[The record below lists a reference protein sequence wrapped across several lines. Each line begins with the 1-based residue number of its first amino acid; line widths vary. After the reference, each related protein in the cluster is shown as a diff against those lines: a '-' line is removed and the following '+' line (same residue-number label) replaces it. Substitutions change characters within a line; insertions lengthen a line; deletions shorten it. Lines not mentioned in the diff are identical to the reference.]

1 MTSAPA
7 EPTSW
12 FKKYKRIIISLI
24 GVSLIPLL
32 YAGALVW
39 VNHDPTGNLDK
50 VPAAIVN
57 LDSPATTSNGD
68 TLDLGPDI
76 VEEVLSNDDKSN
88 LDWSEM
94 SSSKATKAL
103 KNGDVEAVMTIPE
116 DFSEAAASAGDDDP
130 SKARATRIDI
140 RTNDASN
147 YLMGTISKTV
157 GQTVTDSIREQV
169 TDTYLKN
176 IYVGFT
182 DIHSNIQ
189 EAADG
194 SSKLSENTST
204 AHDASGDLVVGL
216 TKLTDGSVQL
226 DSGAGQLATAS
237 GKLDTGAATLA
248 DGLGQL
254 KDKAD
259 ALPGS
264 TKKLADGAATLA
276 DGIGSVDSAV
286 TKLNSGAGELHEATG
301 TMSDSAA
308 ALPGATKQL
317 ATGARK
323 VADGNDQLATTAS
336 AVNTQV
342 TSITAG
348 VDETLDAV
356 GDLLDATD
364 GLSST
369 TTIDVAGT
377 AGKAKSNADALL
389 ANDRMQEFL
398 NQPGNE
404 DLKARLSNLKSN
416 TDAVADGTAKTRDAI
431 KRAEQAAGIVDNKPG
446 ASVDELKA
454 ATAKVR
460 TTSKQLQDSTAQ
472 LSDGA
477 DQVAD
482 GTSKLAEQAPAL
494 ASGAKQLDSATGR
507 LADGTSQL
515 HSNLPKL
522 KDGSIALA
530 DGTSQL
536 HDSVPALVGAVGQL
550 ADGADTLHGG
560 TGELKTATAKLAGAT
575 SDLVDGTKSAGDGS
589 AELEDGLGQLADG
602 AKELNDGLADGV
614 DQIPNYSDS
623 EQEHL
628 AKINA
633 TPVSSDNARDNSMG
647 NYGTGLSPYFM
658 SLALWI
664 GGIGF
669 FMLMAPLSQR
679 LLNTRLPSPVVA
691 LRSVWAPAIMA
702 VVQAALVMVMVH
714 FVIGIEMAHPVE
726 VWALAMFASLTFLI
740 VNQGLI
746 AILGAPG
753 RFISLVLVVL
763 QVASAGGTYP
773 VQTMP
778 DFLQGLRVLLPMTY
792 TTQAFRSL
800 IAGGPANGVGMCL
813 LVLSIWLVLGLAF
826 IALAVFLARR
836 SETVRDWATLAPGR
850 PNGGRPASEIEPAV
864 IPASQDSMPDDAG
877 QDRDLVTVGAGSG
890 AAGAGSAAG
899 SGSAAVGAAAAA
911 PTVGGRHAAP
921 AEQATLA
928 DEILSEREWESDET
942 EPAPEDAVTAEAEE
956 AADDESPDEASDT
969 VQAEEAGPEQDTDTD
984 TERP

>member
-1 MTSAPA
+1 MTSTPT

-12 FKKYKRIIISLI
+12 FKKYKRIIISLC
-24 GVSLIPLL
+24 GVALIPLL

-50 VPAAIVN
+50 VPAAVVN
-57 LDSPATTSNGD
+57 LDSPAKASNGD

-76 VEEVLSNDDKSN
+76 VDEVLGNDDKSN

-94 SSSKATKAL
+94 SQAKATKAL
-103 KNGDVEAVMTIPE
+103 ENGDVQAVMTIPKG
-116 DFSEAAASAGDDDP
+116 FSAAAASAGDDDP
-130 SKARATRIDI
+130 SKAHTTQVDI

-157 GQTVTDSIREQV
+157 GQTITDSIRDQV

-194 SSKLSENTST
+194 SEKLSENTTKAHKST
-204 AHDASGDLVVGL
+204 GDLVVGL
-216 TKLTDGSVQL
+216 EKLADGSVQL

-237 GKLDTGAATLA
+237 GKLDSGAATLSS
-248 DGLGQL
+248 GLGQL

-264 TKKLADGAATLA
+264 AKKLAEGASSLD
-276 DGIGSVDSAV
+276 DGIGSVDTAV
-286 TKLNSGAGELHEATG
+286 TKLNSGAKKLHDATG
-301 TMSDSAA
+301 TMSDSAS
-308 ALPGATKQL
+308 ALPSATKKL
-317 ATGARK
+317 ASGARQ
-323 VADGNDQLATTAS
+323 VADGNDTLAATAAS
-336 AVNTQV
+336 VDGQVN
-342 TSITAG
+342 SIADG
-348 VDETLDAV
+348 VDDTLNSV
-356 GDLLDATD
+356 GDLLDATG
-364 GLSST
+364 GLSSSSN
-369 TTIDVAGT
+369 IDLAGT
-377 AGKAKSNADALL
+377 ASKAKSDADALL
-389 ANDRMQEFL
+389 SNDRMQEFL

-404 DLKARLSNLKSN
+404 DLKARLSTLKDN
-416 TDAVADGTAKTRDAI
+416 TDSVADGAAKTRDAI
-431 KRAEQAAGIVDNKPG
+431 KRAEQAAGIVDSEQG
-446 ASVDELKA
+446 ASVDDLKA

-460 TTSKQLQDSTAQ
+460 ATSKQLKDSTAQ
-472 LSDGA
+472 LSAGA

-482 GTSKLAEQAPAL
+482 GTEELAQKAPAL
-494 ASGAKQLDSATGR
+494 AGGAKQLDSATGR

-515 HSNLPKL
+515 HSNLPRL
-522 KDGSIALA
+522 VDGAGALA
-530 DGTSQL
+530 DGTAQL
-536 HDSVPALVGAVGQL
+536 KGSVPALVGAVGQL
-550 ADGADTLHGG
+550 ADGADTLHNG
-560 TGELKTATAKLAGAT
+560 TGQLKTATAKLAGST
-575 SDLVDGTKSAGDGS
+575 SDLVDGSKSASDGS

-602 AKELNDGLADGV
+602 ADELNDGLADGV

-623 EQEHL
+623 EQKHL
-628 AKINA
+628 AKVNA
-633 TPVSSDNARDNSMG
+633 TPVSSDNAQDNSMG

-679 LLNTRLPSPVVA
+679 LLNSRLPSPVVA

-702 VVQAALVMVMVH
+702 LVQAALVMIMVH
-714 FVIGIEMAHPVE
+714 FVIGIDMAHPVE
-726 VWALAMFASLTFLI
+726 VWGLAMFASLTFLI

-753 RFISLVLVVL
+753 RFISLILVVL

-778 DFLQGLRVLLPMTY
+778 EFLQGLRTVLPMTY

-800 IAGGPANGVGMCL
+800 IAGGPANGVGSCL
-813 LVLSIWLVLGLAF
+813 LVLSIWLVIGLVF
-826 IALAVFLARR
+826 ITLAVFLARR

-850 PNGGRPASEIEPAV
+850 PNGGRPASEIEPV
-864 IPASQDSMPDDAG
+864 TIPSQRESMPDDAT
-877 QDRDLVTVGAGSG
+877 QDRELVGVGAGT
-890 AAGAGSAAG
+890 ATAGA
-899 SGSAAVGAAAAA
+899 VAAAS
-911 PTVGGRHAAP
+911 GRHAADP
-921 AEQATLA
+921 EPVTLA
-928 DEILSEREWESDET
+928 DEILAEPETEEPEAEPDEAPTETLDAVESESLDEPSDMTDEAPAA
-942 EPAPEDAVTAEAEE
+942 EPAPE
-956 AADDESPDEASDT
+956 P
-969 VQAEEAGPEQDTDTD
+969 TDNDNTKEND
-984 TERP
+984 